1 MIFFLK
7 TRESWVTMDKNKQQL
22 LLCAVILIGC
32 AMLSLGL
39 VSAGNQVRQ
48 GLYEVADVVSGK
60 IFNTVVQPPA
70 VENHSDVMS
79 IYEAGRYLLMDM
91 DTDADAS
98 KLKVMQMVESG
109 ELAGT
114 YVKLGND
121 YLFSRE
127 KLQQWF
133 MTQTEK

>member
-1 MIFFLK
+1 
-7 TRESWVTMDKNKQQL
+7 MDKNKQQL
-22 LLCAVILIGC
+22 LMYAVILIGC
-32 AMLSLGL
+32 AMFSLGL

-48 GLYEVADVVSGK
+48 GMYEVANVLSGK

-79 IYEAGRYLLMDM
+79 IFEAGRYLLMDM
-91 DTDADAS
+91 DSDEDAS
-98 KLKVMQMVESG
+98 KEKLKQMVENG

-114 YVKLGND
+114 YVKLGDD